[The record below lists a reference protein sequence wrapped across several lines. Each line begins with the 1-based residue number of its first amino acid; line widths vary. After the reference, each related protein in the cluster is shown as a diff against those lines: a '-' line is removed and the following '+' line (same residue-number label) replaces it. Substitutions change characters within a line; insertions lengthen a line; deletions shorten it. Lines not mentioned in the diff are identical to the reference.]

1 VGTRYFIV
9 PVCAVLLLLWRYGL
23 AWPRLTRQELWQ
35 LTRLACVGQALH
47 LLLAAMGM
55 ASSTAFSASVLLACG
70 PVFTLLILRVSGL
83 ENLSAMQWLGV
94 GVAATGALAFTGD
107 KLLLLEWK
115 ASGGDLLLLV
125 AAGLFSWYT
134 VASKPLIEK
143 HGGVL
148 VLGYGTLLCTLPAL
162 LAASPALI
170 ALPWREIPSWVWWGQ
185 LWQVAG
191 GGFLGW
197 LAWGWANEHRGVA
210 RTAPLI
216 YLMPVVAGLSA
227 WAFTGERFTWQK
239 VLAAGVVLAGVA
251 VAQFGNRPPKV
262 TDATGD

>member
-1 VGTRYFIV
+1 MHPARAVGCQPSLDRI
-9 PVCAVLLLLWRYGL
+9 
-23 AWPRLTRQELWQ
+23 
-35 LTRLACVGQALH
+35 
-47 LLLAAMGM
+47 
-55 ASSTAFSASVLLACG
+55 
-70 PVFTLLILRVSGL
+70 
-83 ENLSAMQWLGV
+83 
-94 GVAATGALAFTGD
+94 ALARD
-107 KLLLLEWK
+107 
-115 ASGGDLLLLV
+115 
-125 AAGLFSWYT
+125 
-134 VASKPLIEK
+134 
-143 HGGVL
+143 
-148 VLGYGTLLCTLPAL
+148 
-162 LAASPALI
+162 
-170 ALPWREIPSWVWWGQ
+170 PSWVWWGQ

-262 TDATGD
+262 TDATGIDTVAMPFALTALDATDAGTAHPLHALLQVAHAQEAALLLVSDLPALRRSVMDLQNANDDWIGAWAATRSLVPSPRTPTWTTMR